1 MSESLELNWTT
12 PWSLQKAIRVINCG
26 IDFEVNYAFLS
37 EDTACQQITN
47 ISKFRIS
54 SFYSALLLINSLS
67 LREGKSKKKFGK
79 YLSTCFSPGRVCNW
93 LIHRSTTGVLKYFT
107 SWRQTKLNFSILAF
121 MGLSIFRLGCN
132 FLVRDALLHQLC
144 SLFEH
149 CSKRLWPTRPRPSLS
164 FFFLCT
170 ALRLNKIRYRSKC
183 PKI

>member
-1 MSESLELNWTT
+1 M
-12 PWSLQKAIRVINCG
+12 INCG

-37 EDTACQQITN
+37 EETACQQISN

-54 SFYSALLLINSLS
+54 LFYSVLLLINSLS

-121 MGLSIFRLGCN
+121 MELSIFRLEYN
-132 FLVRDALLHQLC
+132 FLATDAPLHQLC

-149 CSKRLWPTRPRPSLS
+149 CPKRL
-164 FFFLCT
+164 
-170 ALRLNKIRYRSKC
+170 
-183 PKI
+183 